1 MSRKVKSVSFN
12 LNDPWEL
19 EMYEYT
25 LKYPNFSSFVKR
37 LIQSSVGGVAPQKTS
52 VKTQSIEPSIIQ
64 SEVNKDY
71 MRQLI

>member
-19 EMYEYT
+19 EMYEYS

-37 LIQSSVGGVAPQKTS
+37 LIQSSVGGTATQKTS
-52 VKTQSIEPSIIQ
+52 VKKSFAEPSIAQ
-64 SEVNKDY
+64 PEVNRDY